1 MSDLS
6 ESAQGRKEEGHRERG
21 ICDPGRAPS
30 LAGVALASGLVM
42 AAIRGH
48 GATTTPHI
56 HLLSELT
63 GL

>member
-1 MSDLS
+1 MSDLN

-21 ICDPGRAPS
+21 IGDPSRVPS
-30 LAGVALASGLVM
+30 LDGVVLAGGFVV

-48 GATTTPHI
+48 RATTTPHI
-56 HLLSELT
+56 HLLPELA